1 MDRWDFNKLFSF
13 LPESEER
20 ENFEI
25 WSAYATSKEPVLRRT
40 LIESNL
46 RLVLFVV
53 HRLHCHVP
61 PSMEREDLISCGM
74 IGLIEAVDRFDPA
87 RGFEFST
94 FAVKRIRGAIY
105 DGICQYSGLTRYG
118 YGQHRKKWKGENPFP
133 EVCPLAL
140 EEKENEFER
149 LEGNEGDPEQWL
161 EDQEE
166 RALVE
171 GAVRQLP
178 EPQRSVIFQHYY
190 REKPLRQI
198 AAQLQYSPSWVGR
211 LHQAALSSLRWL
223 LTQRGTGN
231 MKKSR
236 EKS

>member
-1 MDRWDFNKLFSF
+1 MDRWDFNKLFSV
-13 LPESEER
+13 LPDSEER
-20 ENFEI
+20 GNFEL
-25 WSAYATSKEPVLRRT
+25 WSAFAKSKEPALRQT

-53 HRLHCHVP
+53 QRLRCYVP
-61 PSMEREDLISCGM
+61 PSMEREDLVSCGI
-74 IGLIEAVDRFDPA
+74 IGLIEAVDRFDPT

-94 FAVKRIRGAIY
+94 FAVKRIRGAVY

-118 YGQHRKKWKGENPFP
+118 YGQHRKKRDGEESVF
-133 EVCPLAL
+133 EFCSL
-140 EEKENEFER
+140 EMEEN
-149 LEGNEGDPEQWL
+149 GNGGDPEQWL
-161 EDQEE
+161 DEQEE
-166 RALVE
+166 RELVK
-171 GAVRQLP
+171 GAVQQLS
-178 EPQRSVIFQHYY
+178 EMQRNVIFQHYY

-223 LTQRGTGN
+223 LTQRGMGN

>member
-1 MDRWDFNKLFSF
+1 MERWDFNKLFSF
-13 LPESEER
+13 LPEPESEGR
-20 ENFEI
+20 GNPEI
-25 WSAYATSKEPVLRRT
+25 WSAYAVSKEPALRQR

-53 HRLHCHVP
+53 RRLRCYVP
-61 PSMEREDLISCGM
+61 PSMERDDLISCGI

-87 RGFEFST
+87 KGFEFST

-118 YGQHRKKWKGENPFP
+118 YVQYREKWKGEELFS
-133 EVCPLAL
+133 EVCPTAL
-140 EEKENEFER
+140 KESRCEFEGD
-149 LEGNEGDPEQWL
+149 EGNPEQWL
-161 EDQEE
+161 DDQEE
-166 RALVE
+166 RESVKE
-171 GAVRQLP
+171 AVHQLS
-178 EPQRSVIFQHYY
+178 ELQRSVIFQHYY
-190 REKPLRQI
+190 SEKPLRQI

-223 LTQRGTGN
+223 LTQRGMGD